1 MRMLVRVAMSC
12 QRKMSSPLACAI
24 TTGRVLAFV
33 EVKTNAKVNSFHACT
48 KTNVAAVT
56 SPGATNGRIICRIDW
71 NTVQPSTSETSYSS
85 LGIESKNVL
94 SNHILKGIFNVE
106 TIRTRINFVSNNLN
120 EVTRRNIGMSALI
133 GGSNRVASM
142 INNRLPRNLN
152 LYREKA
158 NAAMV
163 ATSKVNVVVPSAT
176 IKLLITN

>member
-1 MRMLVRVAMSC
+1 
-12 QRKMSSPLACAI
+12 
-24 TTGRVLAFV
+24 
-33 EVKTNAKVNSFHACT
+33 
-48 KTNVAAVT
+48 
-56 SPGATNGRIICRIDW
+56 
-71 NTVQPSTSETSYSS
+71 
-85 LGIESKNVL
+85 
-94 SNHILKGIFNVE
+94 
-106 TIRTRINFVSNNLN
+106 
-120 EVTRRNIGMSALI
+120 MSALI